1 MYLEP
6 LMRALS
12 PSNGFNESFFN
23 LIWSPLGILWNN
35 IHFKNKILL
44 YGKAIFVQAVV
55 KKIHIFKSA
64 EKTKQYAYPCILI
77 KTPILSQRLWKIA
90 FIMTILTSNSSSIC
104 LMLFQTQ
111 IYMNFINTIESIKIR
126 LYQIRKR
133 VRKDSTLRSKRGTSS
148 LSNNTLRVFKPQII
162 VPYKPAYVDK
172 DNH

>member
-6 LMRALS
+6 LMHTLS
-12 PSNGFNESFFN
+12 PSSGFNESFFN

-35 IHFKNKILL
+35 ILFKNKILL

-55 KKIHIFKSA
+55 KKRHIFKSA
-64 EKTKQYAYPCILI
+64 EKKWYAYLCIFVEA
-77 KTPILSQRLWKIA
+77 PILSQRLWKIA
-90 FIMTILTSNSSSIC
+90 FIIAILTSNSSLIC

-133 VRKDSTLRSKRGTSS
+133 IRKDSTLRSKRGTSS
-148 LSNNTLRVFKPQII
+148 LSINTLRVFKPQII
-162 VPYKPAYVDK
+162 VTYKPAYVDK